1 MRAAMVDRPDT
12 EQLRAAAA
20 IAQGAN
26 DVVVVPGWIA
36 WAPSGPSSPPSAR
49 TCTTR

>member
-12 EQLRAAAA
+12 EQLGAAA

-26 DVVVVPGWIA
+26 NVVVVPGWIA